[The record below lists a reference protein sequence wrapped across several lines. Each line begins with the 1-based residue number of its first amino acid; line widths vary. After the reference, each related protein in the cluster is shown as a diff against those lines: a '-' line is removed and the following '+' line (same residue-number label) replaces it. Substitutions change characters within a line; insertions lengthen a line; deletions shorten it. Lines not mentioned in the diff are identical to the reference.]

1 MISWVDVSHFYT
13 FARFAFD
20 LSPWF
25 GLTRALSPPKKPG
38 MTSIVFLPAGG
49 TCDKQYP
56 RRLGGYAFE
65 FGDEAAV
72 QRVLAEL
79 DLHATLQPSVER
91 LVVPKDSQ
99 EMTDADREAFR
110 SRIAT
115 ASARERFVIT
125 HGTDTL
131 VETAQFVHRAAQEAG
146 CTVVLIG
153 SRLPEA
159 FKGSDFSFNL
169 GFAIAAVQMLGPGAY
184 VAMNGVAIPALKA
197 ARDESSG
204 MWKQLP

>member
-1 MISWVDVSHFYT
+1 MIHVV
-13 FARFAFD
+13 
-20 LSPWF
+20 L
-25 GLTRALSPPKKPG
+25 
-38 MTSIVFLPAGG
+38 LPAGG

-79 DLHATLQPSVER
+79 DVHPTLQTSVER
-91 LVVPKDSQ
+91 LVAPKDSQ
-99 EMTDADREAFR
+99 DMTDADREAFR
-110 SRIAT
+110 SRIAA
-115 ASARERFVIT
+115 ASAHERFVIS

-131 VETAQFVHRAAQEAG
+131 VETARFVHQTAEEAG

-169 GFAIAAVQMLGPGAY
+169 GFAFAAVQMLGPGAY
-184 VAMNGVAIPALKA
+184 VAMNGIAIPALKA
-197 ARDESSG
+197 ARDESNG
-204 MWKQLP
+204 MWKQIAE